1 MRPMASDIVIL
12 GLAGIIGFYM
22 AWNIGANDVANSMAT
37 AVGAKAITLKQAV
50 IIAGVLN
57 IAGAILVG
65 KHVTG
70 TVSKGVVDP
79 SAVGDVHT
87 LMLGMLAT
95 LLASGIWVTIATW
108 RSMPVS
114 TTHSIIGAL
123 VGFGLVASGPGAID
137 WSLLTQVV
145 ASWIISP
152 VIGGLISFTI
162 FHIIIKTIFNSK
174 DPLRSAYFMSPFLI
188 GSTFFIITAALLLK
202 TEAGE
207 YFVGGS
213 VDQALIASVGVA
225 LVAGLV
231 GFALMSRIFR
241 KVSGYPGVEMFFR
254 RLQILTSCF
263 VAFSHG
269 ANDVANAI
277 GPLATIFEVQ
287 GRSEIPAEVS
297 VPLYLLL
304 LGGIGIMVGI
314 MTWGYRVIKTIAFRI
329 TDLTN
334 TRGFSVDFGVA
345 TTVLMASKMGLP
357 VSTTHTAIGAVVGV
371 GLAGGLAGVDLRV
384 LRKIVVSWV
393 ITLPVAAGTSAV
405 LFLGMRTIL

>member
-1 MRPMASDIVIL
+1 MATDLVIL
-12 GLAGIIGFYM
+12 GLATCVGFYM

-57 IAGAILVG
+57 VAGAVLVG

-95 LLASGIWVTIATW
+95 LLASGIWVTLATW
-108 RSMPVS
+108 KSMPVS

-123 VGFGLVASGPGAID
+123 VGFGLVSSGPGAID
-137 WSLLTQVV
+137 WNLLTQVV
-145 ASWIISP
+145 ASWVISP
-152 VIGGLISFTI
+152 VMGGLISFVL
-162 FHIIIKTIFNSK
+162 FHIIIKTIFNAK
-174 DPLRSAYFMSPFLI
+174 DPLRAAYFMSPFLI
-188 GSTFFIITAALLLK
+188 GSTFFIISAALLLK

-207 YFVGGS
+207 YFVGGDI
-213 VDQALIASVGVA
+213 DQALIASAMVA
-225 LVAGLV
+225 AIAGLT
-231 GFALMSRIFR
+231 GFAIMR
-241 KVSGYPGVEMFFR
+241 KVFKRVKGYTGVEMFFR
-254 RLQILTSCF
+254 RLQILTSCY

-277 GPLATIFEVQ
+277 GPLATIFEVN
-287 GRSEIPAEVS
+287 GRETIPSEVS
-297 VPLYLLL
+297 VPMYLLF

-314 MTWGYRVIKTIAFRI
+314 MTWGYRVIKTVAFKI

-393 ITLPVAAGTSAV
+393 ITLPVAAGASAGI
-405 LFLGMRTIL
+405 FLGLCAIL